1 MDYKIMNDKGLIDKI
16 NSKKAKIGIIGMGYV
31 GVPLGIEFANNGLK
45 VIGFDTDNEKVKDI
59 NSGKQIMKHISQE
72 SMRKFIN
79 NGSKATSDF
88 DELKNVDCILMCVP
102 TPLDIYEQPD
112 MSYVEEA
119 TKTISKNLKKGQLV
133 ILESTTYPGTTKE
146 IIKPILEESGLS
158 AGKDFFL
165 AYSPEREDP
174 GNKDFSVS
182 KIPKVIGGLTPLC
195 LNVANELY
203 SKIIEKTVKVS
214 SPETA
219 EATKLMENIFRA
231 VNIAMVNELKLIFER
246 MNINIWEVIEAA
258 DSKPFGFM
266 PFYPGPGMGGH
277 CIPIDPF
284 YLSWKAK
291 EYNTEA
297 KFIELAGEINRKMT
311 ENVAHRVGKALN
323 DYSKSIRKS
332 SVLVLGLAYKKDI
345 DDMRESPALKIIDL
359 LKFKG
364 AKISYHDPYIKNA
377 KGIKY
382 VELNEKN
389 LNEADA
395 VLITTDHSNIDYKMV
410 GEHANIVID
419 TRNVMANVKNP
430 KAHILRA

>member
-1 MDYKIMNDKGLIDKI
+1 MDCKIMNENELIDKI

-31 GVPLGIEFANNGLK
+31 GVPLGIEFANNSFE
-45 VIGFDTDNEKVKDI
+45 VIGFDTDDEKVEKI
-59 NSGKQIMKHISQE
+59 NLGKQIMKHISQE
-72 SMRKFIN
+72 SMGKFIKK
-79 NGSKATSDF
+79 GSKATTNF
-88 DELKNVDCILMCVP
+88 DKLKNVDCAIMCVP

-112 MSYVEEA
+112 MSYVKKA
-119 TKTISKNLKKGQLV
+119 TTSISKNLKKGQLI

-146 IIKPILEESGLS
+146 IIKPILEKSGLS

-174 GNKDFSVS
+174 GNKDFSVAR
-182 KIPKVIGGLTPLC
+182 IPKVIGGLTPAC

-203 SKIIEKTVKVS
+203 SNIIEKTVKVS

-231 VNIAMVNELKLIFER
+231 VNIAMVNEMKLILER

-284 YLSWKAK
+284 YLAWKAK

-311 ENVAHRVGKALN
+311 ENVAHRIGKALN
-323 DYSKSIRKS
+323 DHSKSVRKS
-332 SVLVLGLAYKKDI
+332 NILILGVAYKKDI
-345 DDMRESPALKIIDL
+345 DDMRESPSLKIINL

-377 KGIKY
+377 EELEY
-382 VELNEKN
+382 VELNKEN
-389 LNEADA
+389 LERADA
-395 VLITTDHSNIDYKMV
+395 VLIATDHSNVDYEMV
-410 GEHANIVID
+410 GKHAKIVID
-419 TRNVMANVKNP
+419 TRNVMAKVKNP
-430 KAHILRA
+430 KAHVLRA

>member
-1 MDYKIMNDKGLIDKI
+1 MNNKELIERIK
-16 NSKKAKIGIIGMGYV
+16 NKKASIGIIGMGYV
-31 GVPLGIEFANNGLK
+31 GIPLGIEFAKNGFK
-45 VIGFDTDNEKVKDI
+45 VIGFDTDTGKVKDI

-72 SMRKFIN
+72 LMKEFIA
-79 NGSKATSDF
+79 NGSKASYNF
-88 DELKNVDCILMCVP
+88 EELKDVECILMCVP
-102 TPLDIYEQPD
+102 TPLDVYEQPD
-112 MSYVEEA
+112 MSYVKKA
-119 TKTISKNLKKGQLV
+119 TETISKNLNKGKLI

-182 KIPKVIGGLTPLC
+182 RIPKVIGGLTPKC
-195 LNVANELY
+195 LEVANTLY
-203 SKIIEKTVKVS
+203 SEIIEETVKVS

-231 VNIAMVNELKLIFER
+231 VNIAMINELKLIFER
-246 MNINIWEVIEAA
+246 MDINVWEVIEAA
-258 DSKPFGFM
+258 NSKPFGFM

-311 ENVAHRVGKALN
+311 ENVAHRIGKGLN
-323 DYSKSIRKS
+323 DHSKSIRKS
-332 SVLVLGLAYKKDI
+332 EILVLGLAYKKDI
-345 DDMRESPALKIIDL
+345 DDMRESPALKIIEL

-364 AKISYHDPYIKNA
+364 ANVSYHDPYIKHA
-377 KGIKY
+377 TEIKY

-389 LNEADA
+389 LSKADA
-395 VLITTDHSNIDYKMV
+395 VVITTDHSNVNYEDV
-410 GEHANIVID
+410 GKYASLVID